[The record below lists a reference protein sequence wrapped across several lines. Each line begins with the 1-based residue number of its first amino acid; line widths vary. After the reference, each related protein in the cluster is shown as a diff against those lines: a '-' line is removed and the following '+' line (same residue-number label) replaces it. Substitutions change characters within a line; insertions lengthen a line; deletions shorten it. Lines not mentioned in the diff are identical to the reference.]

1 MAVYYHLQKIYCLS
15 FLTVTQAVDCTMAES
30 LERCYTT
37 TPDKEDPNTLTQ
49 LISHLDRKKN
59 ILADLDKDITAR
71 INEEKLESEVLEFE
85 ELHSDISSTVMKG
98 GNVSKDA
105 SKH

>member
-1 MAVYYHLQKIYCLS
+1 MMLHYNTRQGR
-15 FLTVTQAVDCTMAES
+15 LTE
-30 LERCYTT
+30 
-37 TPDKEDPNTLTQ
+37 